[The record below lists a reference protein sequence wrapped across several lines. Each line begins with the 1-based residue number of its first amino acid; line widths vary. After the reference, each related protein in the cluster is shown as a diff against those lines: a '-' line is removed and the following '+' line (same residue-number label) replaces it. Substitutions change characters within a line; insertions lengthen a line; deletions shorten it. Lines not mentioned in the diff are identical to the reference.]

1 MRLTLGLVIALAAM
15 GAEAAHAETWA
26 LKDFQLG
33 AAMPSCPAGT
43 IDQKKSLGGSQLCM
57 LGATT
62 LANQPAKSVLLSAYD
77 GRLYSVMLSLA
88 AHLAGSMRT
97 ASCSMRSR
105 KSSALRRLEKPRLN
119 EAEWRNG
126 TQILHFDGVA
136 GIVILS
142 DIEVENKVRSQ
153 GASGNKKDL

>member
-1 MRLTLGLVIALAAM
+1 MRLILGLVIALSAM

-43 IDQKKSLGGSQLCM
+43 IDQKKSLAGSQLCM

-62 LANQPAKSVLLSAYD
+62 LANQPAKSVLLSAYE

-88 AHLAGSMRT
+88 APGGFYAHSVVLD
-97 ASCSMRSR
+97 
-105 KSSALRRLEKPRLN
+105 ALKEKFGAPTLEKPRLN